1 MPVRYL
7 VRLSANDKTIHAFD
21 PNQAGKAVWRAE
33 CGDSVPVIEIR
44 AATQQTPTC
53 IPCLITFG
61 TAEADRQDG
70 LRRGR
75 Q

>member
-1 MPVRYL
+1 MAVTYL
-7 VRLSANDKTIHAFD
+7 VRFCVNDKSMHAYG
-21 PNQAGKAVWRAE
+21 QLQEGKEIWRAE
-33 CGDSVPVIEIR
+33 CGHSAPVAEIR

-61 TAEADRQDG
+61 TAEADRQDE
-70 LRRGR
+70 LRRST